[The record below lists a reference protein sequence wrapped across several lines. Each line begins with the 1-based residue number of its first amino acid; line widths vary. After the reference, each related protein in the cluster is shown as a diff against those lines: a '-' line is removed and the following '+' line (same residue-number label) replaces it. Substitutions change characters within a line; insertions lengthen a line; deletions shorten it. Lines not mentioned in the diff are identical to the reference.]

1 MGDRDFSDDSED
13 NLIVAFSGYLQSKF
27 YPKKSRRKTLCLL
40 QTFSICRSDT
50 LNDKYNGMKQ
60 LIRTEGQEHFFKCM
74 LFGGTR
80 KQKLR
85 EQYKIDMYIC
95 IHTHKY
101 KLHIYF

>member
-1 MGDRDFSDDSED
+1 
-13 NLIVAFSGYLQSKF
+13 
-27 YPKKSRRKTLCLL
+27 
-40 QTFSICRSDT
+40 
-50 LNDKYNGMKQ
+50 MKQ

-74 LFGGTR
+74 LLGGTR

-101 KLHIYF
+101 KLHIYFLTENQYYIKRLTKSSNIRIADIYS